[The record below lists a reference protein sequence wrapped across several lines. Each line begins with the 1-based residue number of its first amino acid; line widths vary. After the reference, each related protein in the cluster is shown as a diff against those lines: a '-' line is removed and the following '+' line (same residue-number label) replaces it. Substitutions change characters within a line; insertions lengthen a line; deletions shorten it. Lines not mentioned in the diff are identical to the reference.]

1 MNYKKLMGY
10 DEKKKTSKLKVN
22 EVLNSIKEEF
32 GYKQD
37 TIKEG
42 PAFEYKKDIK
52 NIDKSYKLHAK
63 SILDFYD
70 KLRKKG
76 LDKEASNLLDAYKKN
91 IVTFKKS
98 YDKILSKLL

>member
-1 MNYKKLMGY
+1 MDYKKLMGY
-10 DEKKKTSKLKVN
+10 GDKKKVSKLKKN
-22 EVLNSIKEEF
+22 KVLESVKEEF
-32 GYKQD
+32 GYVN
-37 TIKEG
+37 EG

-52 NIDKSYKLHAK
+52 NIDKSYKLYGK

-91 IVTFKKS
+91 IVTFKKT
-98 YDKILSKLL
+98 YDKILSNLL

>member
-1 MNYKKLMGY
+1 MDYKSLMGY
-10 DEKKKTSKLKVN
+10 NDKKKKESKPKQNKVL
-22 EVLNSIKEEF
+22 ESIKDEF
-32 GYKQD
+32 N
-37 TIKEG
+37 INEG

-52 NIDKSYKLHAK
+52 NIDKSYKLHGK

>member
-1 MNYKKLMGY
+1 MDYKKLMGY
-10 DEKKKTSKLKVN
+10 SEKKKTPKPKVN

-42 PAFEYKKDIK
+42 PAYEYRKDIK
-52 NIDKSYKLHAK
+52 TIDKSYKLYGK
-63 SILDFYD
+63 SILNLYD

-76 LDKEASNLLDAYKKN
+76 LNDEASNLLDTYKKN
-91 IVTFKKS
+91 IVSFKKN
-98 YDKILSKLL
+98 YDKIVDKLL

>member
-1 MNYKKLMGY
+1 MDYKKLMGY
-10 DEKKKTSKLKVN
+10 SEKKKTPKPKVN

-32 GYKQD
+32 GYEQD

-52 NIDKSYKLHAK
+52 NIDKSYKLHGK

>member
-1 MNYKKLMGY
+1 MDYKKLMGY
-10 DEKKKTSKLKVN
+10 DEKKKTPKPKVN
-22 EVLNSIKEEF
+22 KVLNSIKEEF

-52 NIDKSYKLHAK
+52 NIDKSYKLHGK